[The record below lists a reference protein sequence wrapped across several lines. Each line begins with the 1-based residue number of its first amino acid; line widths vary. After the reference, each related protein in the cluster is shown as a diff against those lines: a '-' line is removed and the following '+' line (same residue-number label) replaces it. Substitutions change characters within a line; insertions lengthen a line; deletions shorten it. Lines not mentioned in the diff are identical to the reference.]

1 MIVALTVGDLLIGD
15 VLGQKEVLGND
26 IVDFSLDRRSKLVIS
41 HVNLDDIGVAL
52 QRVLQCA
59 SIGVINEVARDI
71 KLFDSTVQLQEF
83 RERLAEHVTETVRGE

>member
-71 KLFDSTVQLQEF
+71 
-83 RERLAEHVTETVRGE
+83 